1 MSSSLRRSQP
11 AVVAAAA
18 AANLRR
24 PLVRQRF
31 ASSSSSAFAI
41 AQPGHVKHGAATAT
55 KIPQPRRV
63 SNRGLTDGGEG
74 QSGGP
79 AAFDRAR
86 ISGAGG
92 LARSGVRSSGV
103 LGAGNETRIS
113 ATMAT
118 APAATMAQGGDVSS
132 HQQPRP
138 PPQDAAAGGGSR
150 NSTTPSLVFSSAA
163 SARATH
169 PPTAPPPPTAAP
181 LLSTTTT
188 TTATRTGERPQ
199 GEAAAATASHPPPRR
214 LGGRSPFDY
223 GAPSSSFPTFSTKE
237 DGCGASNGGV
247 ADGPGRRNNRRV
259 FSSLPAGNAASS
271 PKVRPRQQQPQ
282 PHLPQPPAPSPRIS
296 VADEELL
303 ATLSVQEATPLSL
316 RDIHAFCQSSSVA
329 SRVRQAQFL
338 HREVPIRFAK
348 RALELR
354 HLPYG
359 LSHTAPVLEAAEWY
373 ARIMRELV
381 ECPVPGGPG
390 DEQQFADFLSSL
402 LMDHTCVP
410 QALSRGVL
418 ELQEKGEVGLIHRH
432 RIDRILDN
440 FFISRISLRFLVDTY
455 ISSKK
460 NKPGFSGVIESECS
474 PVLVAWRAAAD
485 VDRLCRLHMGASPAI
500 EVFGRAKD
508 TFTAVP
514 SHLYYI
520 LREVLKNSCRA
531 TVEHSRRT
539 RPGEK
544 LPPVKIIVAR
554 GNEDMTIKIVD
565 EGGGIRRSDLQ
576 RVWSYMYSTAPKPT
590 ASQLTGVPLDHMS
603 GMRLKEEEAALI
615 RATEPEPGETF
626 AFAGYGM
633 GLPLSRL
640 YARYF
645 GGSLKLRP
653 MEGYGTDAYIHLHRL
668 RTNSEELLPN
678 SLEETL
684 RVMADDGR
692 VNVARSRSWKQP
704 ASNDD
709 PARELIRSFGEGL

>member
-11 AVVAAAA
+11 AVVAAA

-31 ASSSSSAFAI
+31 ASSSSSFAI
-41 AQPGHVKHGAATAT
+41 AQPGHVKHAAATST

-63 SNRGLTDGGEG
+63 GNRGLTGGGEG

-92 LARSGVRSSGV
+92 LARSGVRTSGG
-103 LGAGNETRIS
+103 LGGVTETRNS

-118 APAATMAQGGDVSS
+118 APAATMALGGDVYSQ
-132 HQQPRP
+132 QQPRP
-138 PPQDAAAGGGSR
+138 PTHDAATATAGGSR
-150 NSTTPSLVFSSAA
+150 NSTSPPLFFSSAA
-163 SARATH
+163 SARAAH
-169 PPTAPPPPTAAP
+169 PPTAPPPPSALP
-181 LLSTTTT
+181 LFSTTTT
-188 TTATRTGERPQ
+188 TTATMTEARPP
-199 GEAAAATASHPPPRR
+199 GEAAAATASHPPSGRP
-214 LGGRSPFDY
+214 GGRSSFEY
-223 GAPSSSFPTFSTKE
+223 GAPSSSLPTFGSKE
-237 DGCGASNGGV
+237 DGCGAGNGGV
-247 ADGPGRRNNRRV
+247 ADVPGRRKNRRV

-271 PKVRPRQQQPQ
+271 PKVRPRQQQQQPQ
-282 PHLPQPPAPSPRIS
+282 PQPQPAPSPRIS
-296 VADEELL
+296 AADEELL

-381 ECPVPGGPG
+381 ECPVPDGPG
-390 DEQQFADFLSSL
+390 DDQQFADFLSSL

-418 ELQEKGEVGLIHRH
+418 ELQEKGEVGLIQRH

>member
-1 MSSSLRRSQP
+1 
-11 AVVAAAA
+11 
-18 AANLRR
+18 
-24 PLVRQRF
+24 
-31 ASSSSSAFAI
+31 
-41 AQPGHVKHGAATAT
+41 
-55 KIPQPRRV
+55 
-63 SNRGLTDGGEG
+63 
-74 QSGGP
+74 
-79 AAFDRAR
+79 
-86 ISGAGG
+86 
-92 LARSGVRSSGV
+92 
-103 LGAGNETRIS
+103 
-113 ATMAT
+113 
-118 APAATMAQGGDVSS
+118 
-132 HQQPRP
+132 
-138 PPQDAAAGGGSR
+138 
-150 NSTTPSLVFSSAA
+150 
-163 SARATH
+163 
-169 PPTAPPPPTAAP
+169 
-181 LLSTTTT
+181 
-188 TTATRTGERPQ
+188 
-199 GEAAAATASHPPPRR
+199 
-214 LGGRSPFDY
+214 
-223 GAPSSSFPTFSTKE
+223 
-237 DGCGASNGGV
+237 
-247 ADGPGRRNNRRV
+247 
-259 FSSLPAGNAASS
+259 
-271 PKVRPRQQQPQ
+271 
-282 PHLPQPPAPSPRIS
+282 
-296 VADEELL
+296 
-303 ATLSVQEATPLSL
+303 
-316 RDIHAFCQSSSVA
+316 
-329 SRVRQAQFL
+329 
-338 HREVPIRFAK
+338 
-348 RALELR
+348 
-354 HLPYG
+354 
-359 LSHTAPVLEAAEWY
+359 
-373 ARIMRELV
+373 MRELV
-381 ECPVPGGPG
+381 ECPVPDGPG
-390 DEQQFADFLSSL
+390 DDQQFADFLSSL

-418 ELQEKGEVGLIHRH
+418 ELQEKGEVSLIQRH

-500 EVFGRAKD
+500 EVFGREND

>member
-1 MSSSLRRSQP
+1 MSSSLRRSKP

-31 ASSSSSAFAI
+31 ASSSSSSFAI
-41 AQPGHVKHGAATAT
+41 SQLRHVKHGAATAT

-63 SNRGLTDGGEG
+63 GNRGLIGGGEG

-79 AAFDRAR
+79 VAFDSAR

-92 LARSGVRSSGV
+92 LARSGMCTSGV
-103 LGAGNETRIS
+103 LGGGTDTRNS

-118 APAATMAQGGDVSS
+118 APAATTALGGDVFSS
-132 HQQPRP
+132 QHQPRP
-138 PPQDAAAGGGSR
+138 PPHDAGGGSQ
-150 NSTTPSLVFSSAA
+150 NSTTPPLFFSSEA

-181 LLSTTTT
+181 LLSTTA
-188 TTATRTGERPQ
+188 TATRTEARPP
-199 GEAAAATASHPPPRR
+199 GEAAAATASHPPPGRP
-214 LGGRSPFDY
+214 GGRSPFDY
-223 GAPSSSFPTFSTKE
+223 GAPSSSFPTFGMNE
-237 DGCGASNGGV
+237 DGCGAGNGGV

-282 PHLPQPPAPSPRIS
+282 PQPQPPPPPPAPSPRIS
-296 VADEELL
+296 AADEELL

-329 SRVRQAQFL
+329 SRVRQAKFL

-390 DEQQFADFLSSL
+390 DDQQFADFLSSL

-418 ELQEKGEVGLIHRH
+418 ELQEKGEVGLIQRH

-531 TVEHSRRT
+531 TVEHMRRT

-603 GMRLKEEEAALI
+603 GMRLKEEEAALN